1 MAETGQGVWHWQQA
15 EQTTLYSVLLN
26 NGDFFIPLESPAEWG
41 IISAFAVPVGGGGGA
56 GVSAKDSRT
65 KPQSIL
71 LNKAMG
77 NVTAGF
83 ALTGNFR
90 YFTG

>member
-41 IISAFAVPVGGGGGA
+41 IISAFAVPVGGGGCGGRVEGKGGGGGA

-65 KPQSIL
+65 KPQ
-71 LNKAMG
+71 
-77 NVTAGF
+77 
-83 ALTGNFR
+83 
-90 YFTG
+90 

>member
-41 IISAFAVPVGGGGGA
+41 IISAFAVPVGDGGWGGGVRREGGGWGGGGVEQVYQPKIA
-56 GVSAKDSRT
+56 E
-65 KPQSIL
+65 QSL
-71 LNKAMG
+71 SK
-77 NVTAGF
+77 F
-83 ALTGNFR
+83 F
-90 YFTG
+90 